1 MTLFWAIC
9 AALAALAL
17 ALVLRPLLARRAA
30 AGVSRREAN
39 IAIYR
44 DQRRELDAD
53 LAAGKLA
60 PAEHE
65 KARAELEARLL
76 EDVDAAGEAT
86 PRPRGGRRTAVLVG
100 IAMPLAALAVYLA
113 VGSPGALSP
122 QADPGAVTAEQID
135 EMVGRLAAR
144 LRENPDDADGWKM
157 LGRSYAVL
165 GRFGEA
171 VDAYAKAAV
180 RAPRDAQL
188 LADFADALAMAHG
201 RSLQGEP
208 EKLVLR
214 ALEIEPR
221 NLKALALA
229 GTAAFDRKAFAA
241 AAGYWQRMLP
251 LVPPDS
257 EDAQVIRD
265 NVAQATQ
272 LAGGKPPAPQA
283 AAPQAAGLRGTVRIS
298 PQLKGRFD
306 PEDTVF
312 IYARAA
318 EGPPMPLAVLRRRAR
333 ELPAEFALDD
343 SMAMAP
349 GMTISAHA
357 RVVVTAR
364 VSKSGGATPQPGD
377 LQGASAAVANDA
389 SGVEVTIDTVV
400 R

>member
-1 MTLFWAIC
+1 MTLFWAIF
-9 AALAALAL
+9 AALAAGAL
-17 ALVLRPLLARRAA
+17 ALVLRPLLARGAA
-30 AGVSRREAN
+30 PGLSRREAN

-60 PAEHE
+60 PPEHE
-65 KARAELEARLL
+65 KALAELEARLL
-76 EDVDAAGEAT
+76 EDVDASSEEVRA
-86 PRPRGGRRTAVLVG
+86 PRGGKRTAVLVG
-100 IAMPLAALAVYLA
+100 LAVPLAAVAVYLA
-113 VGSPGALSP
+113 VGTPGAVREG
-122 QADPGAVTAEQID
+122 PGHGTVTAEQI
-135 EMVGRLAAR
+135 EVMVKRLAAR
-144 LRENPDDADGWKM
+144 LRENPDDVDGWKM

-188 LADFADALAMAHG
+188 LADFADALAMARG
-201 RSLQGEP
+201 QSLRGEP

-229 GTAAFDRKAFAA
+229 GSAAFERKAFKAA
-241 AAGYWQRMLP
+241 ADYWQRMLP

-265 NVAQATQ
+265 NVAQASQ
-272 LAGGKPPAPQA
+272 LAGGAGAPPQ
-283 AAPQAAGLRGTVRIS
+283 AGLRGTVRIS
-298 PQLKGRFD
+298 PQLEEQFD
-306 PEDTVF
+306 PGDTVF

-318 EGPPMPLAVLRRRAR
+318 EGPAMPLAVLRVKAR
-333 ELPAEFALDD
+333 ELPVSFALNDA
-343 SMAMAP
+343 MAMAP
-349 GMTISAHA
+349 GMNLSAHA

-364 VSKSGGATPQPGD
+364 VSKSGGAAPRPGD
-377 LQGASAAVANDA
+377 LQGTSAPVANDA
-389 SGVEVTIDTVV
+389 DGVAVIIDTVV

>member
-1 MTLFWAIC
+1 MTLFWTIC
-9 AALAALAL
+9 ALLAALVL
-17 ALVLRPLLARRAA
+17 ALVLRPLLARGAA

-60 PAEHE
+60 PEEHE
-65 KARAELEARLL
+65 KARTELEARLL
-76 EDVDAAGEAT
+76 EDVDAAGEA
-86 PRPRGGRRTAVLVG
+86 PRAPRAGRRTAVLVG
-100 IAMPLAALAVYLA
+100 LAVPLAALAVYLA
-113 VGSPGALSP
+113 VGT
-122 QADPGAVTAEQID
+122 PGAVSERPGHDTVSAEQI
-135 EMVGRLAAR
+135 EVMVKRLAAR
-144 LRENPDDADGWKM
+144 LRENPDDVDGWKM

-188 LADFADALAMAHG
+188 LADFADALAMARG
-201 RSLQGEP
+201 KSLQGEP

-229 GTAAFDRKAFAA
+229 GTAAFERKAFKAA
-241 AAGYWQRMLP
+241 ADYWQRMLP
-251 LVPPDS
+251 LVPPES
-257 EDAQVIRD
+257 EDAQLIRD

-272 LAGGKPPAPQA
+272 LAGGQPPPRA
-283 AAPQAAGLRGTVRIS
+283 AAPQAAGLRGTVRIA
-298 PQLKGRFD
+298 PKLKGQFE

-318 EGPPMPLAVLRRRAR
+318 EGPAMPLAVLRVKAR
-333 ELPAEFALDD
+333 ELPAKFALDD

-349 GMTISAHA
+349 GMTLSAHP

-364 VSKSGGATPQPGD
+364 VSKSGGATPRPGD
-377 LQGASAAVANDA
+377 LQGASAPVASDADAV
-389 SGVEVTIDTVV
+389 VVVIDSVV